1 MSQTADQLN
10 RFIFDKADIRG
21 EIVQINQSWQA
32 ILANHSYPKIIR
44 EYLGEVIA
52 ASVLLSAT
60 LKFEGSL
67 TIQANGDG
75 ALTLMVV
82 ECSNDFGIRGVAK
95 YQHPFPDENDLKV
108 LLGSGTL
115 VITIEQ
121 ANNNERYQG
130 VVALDG
136 DSIAEFLETYL
147 RRSEQLETRL
157 FLAADEQ
164 AAGGLLLQQLPGN
177 REENDNW
184 DRITHLGSTIKGDE
198 LLGLDTKNILHRLY
212 HEEDIRLFNA
222 KPVYFKCTC
231 SRKKVTRM
239 LRSIS
244 QQEAAEIIKEQ
255 GNISV
260 DCEFC
265 GKAYRFDE
273 IDIAEIYSEQVV
285 QPSDP
290 TIRH

>member
-1 MSQTADQLN
+1 MTQTADKLT

-21 EIVQINQSWQA
+21 EIVQIKEAWQA
-32 ILANHSYPKIIR
+32 ILSNHTYPKIIR
-44 EYLGEVIA
+44 EYLGEVVA

-67 TIQANGDG
+67 TIQASGGG

-82 ECSNDFGIRGVAK
+82 ECSNDFGVRGVAK
-95 YQHPFPDENDLKV
+95 YQNPFPDENDLKI

-121 ANNNERYQG
+121 SKTKERYQG

-136 DSIAEFLETYL
+136 NSIAEFLEAYL
-147 RRSEQLETRL
+147 LRSEQLETRL
-157 FLAADEQ
+157 FLAADGK

-177 REENDNW
+177 REDNDNW
-184 DRITHLGSTIKGDE
+184 DRITHLGSTIKDDE
-198 LLGLDTKNILHRLY
+198 LLTLDAKKILYRLY

-222 KPVYFKCTC
+222 QSVYFKCTC
-231 SRKKVTRM
+231 SRKKVTKM
-239 LRSIS
+239 LHSINH
-244 QQEAAEIIKEQ
+244 QEAAEIIKEQ

-265 GKAYRFDE
+265 GKTYQFDE
-273 IDIAEIYSEQVV
+273 IDIAEIYSPQV

-290 TIRH
+290 SIRH